1 MKKKIVIIGGGPGGY
16 VAALKAGIMGAETVL
31 IEKDKVG
38 GVCLQRGCIPTKA
51 LIASA
56 EILEKIKKASSYGIE
71 AGEAFANF
79 SKMNERKDR
88 IVEQLTRGIEFLLKK
103 RDVKLVSGA
112 GYLKGTGT
120 VGIIGS
126 DESFEADAVILATG
140 SQPLKPG
147 FVSVNGDKAAAAEEC
162 LQWKEVPDDLLIV
175 GGGVI
180 GLEMGCLF
188 RLLGS
193 NVTIIEMMDFVL
205 PGFDL
210 EMSSLLAR
218 EMKKKGIKI
227 ITGCACSGIEET
239 GGKLKVSFISKQT
252 QKEETIETSKVLVAV
267 GRKLCLEGI
276 GIEEA
281 QLTAEPFGLKVNSA
295 CRTSNPGIYAIGD
308 ITGPPFLAHRAS
320 AQAEVAVENIMG
332 TKSSMDGKIVP
343 NCIFTLPE
351 YSSAGLTEEECK
363 DRGIEYAAGRYPFR
377 ALGKAHALGDIEG
390 QIKVISRKENGEILG
405 IHILGHNAGEL
416 IAAGVIA
423 LQNKWKVRELAET
436 IYMHPTMSEAFKEAA
451 LATFGESLHFI

>member
-31 IEKDKVG
+31 VEKDKVG
-38 GVCLQRGCIPTKA
+38 GVCLQRGCIPTKV

-56 EILEKIKKASSYGIE
+56 EILEKIKRASSYGIE
-71 AGEAFANF
+71 AGEVLVNY
-79 SKMNERKDR
+79 SKMTERKDR
-88 IVEQLTRGIEFLLKK
+88 LVEQLTKGIEFLLKK
-103 RDVKLVSGA
+103 RDVSLVSGT

-120 VGIIGS
+120 VGIAGS
-126 DESFEADAVILATG
+126 GESFEADAVILATG

-147 FVSVNGDKAAAAEEC
+147 FVSVNGDKVAAAEEC

-180 GLEMGCLF
+180 GLEMGCFF

-193 NVTIIEMMDFVL
+193 NVTIIEMMDSIL

-210 EMSSLLAR
+210 EMSSILAR

-239 GGKLKVSFISKQT
+239 GGKLKVSYISKQT
-252 QKEETIETSKVLVAV
+252 RKEEIIETSRVLVAV
-267 GRKLCLEGI
+267 GRKLCLDGI

-281 QLTAEPFGLKVNSA
+281 QLTAEPFGLKINSS
-295 CRTSNPGIYAIGD
+295 CQTSNSGIYAIGD

-332 TKSSMDGKIVP
+332 TESSMEGKIVP

-351 YSSAGLTEEECK
+351 YSYAGLTEEQCK
-363 DRGIEYAAGRYPFR
+363 EKGIEYAAGKFPFR

-390 QIKVISRKENGEILG
+390 QVKVISRKENGEILG
-405 IHILGHNAGEL
+405 IHVIGHSAAEL

-423 LQNKWKVRELAET
+423 LQSKWTVRELAET

-451 LATFGESLHFI
+451 LSTSGEALHFV